1 VSVPRLILASA
12 SPRRAALLRDAGLS
26 FEVRPGDIDE
36 SWRAGEHPVAYTRRI
51 ALEKLAAV
59 PRAEGELRL
68 AADTSVWLHADQ
80 APYGKPSSREDAAHM
95 LRTLSE
101 AGQHHVTTGFA
112 LDTPEGPRD
121 YAVTTIVHMRDISED
136 ELARYLDGRDWTD
149 KAGAYGI
156 QARAAAFIP
165 RVDGSYTNVVG
176 LPVYEVLEALA
187 ELGVFPEEAS
197 P

>member
-1 VSVPRLILASA
+1 MSAPKLVLASA

-36 SWRAGEHPVAYTRRI
+36 TWNPGEHPVAYTRRI

-59 PRAEGELRL
+59 DCSSGELRL
-68 AADTSVWLHADQ
+68 AADTSVWLLADQ
-80 APYGKPSSREDAAHM
+80 PPFGKPSSREQAADM
-95 LRTLSE
+95 LRALSE
-101 AGQHHVTTGFA
+101 AGQHHVTTAFA

-121 YAVTTIVHMRDISED
+121 YAVTTIVHMRDIAED
-136 ELARYLDGRDWTD
+136 ELQRYLDGQDWTD

-187 ELGVFPEEAS
+187 ARGIFPGADA
-197 P
+197 